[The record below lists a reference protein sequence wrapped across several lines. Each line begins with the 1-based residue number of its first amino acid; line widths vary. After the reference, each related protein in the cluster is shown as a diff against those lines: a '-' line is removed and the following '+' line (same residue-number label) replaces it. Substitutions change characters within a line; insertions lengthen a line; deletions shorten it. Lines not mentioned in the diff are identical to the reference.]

1 MSTPFH
7 FHFMFKTITAENI
20 RKLQVRP
27 CTSNAYNIDINYTA
41 ETIS

>member
-1 MSTPFH
+1 LSTPFH
-7 FHFMFKTITAENI
+7 FHVVFKTIAAENF

-27 CTSNAYNIDINYTA
+27 CTSNAYNIDINLIA